1 MPKLRR
7 EPVVGTAAQTT
18 SDGVAA
24 VDRALAVLQAFKADR
39 PEMTLSELAIDTG
52 LYKST
57 ILRLINSLLGGGFLE
72 RLADGRYRIGPT
84 PFRLGELYR
93 QSTTPDT
100 VILPIMRHL
109 SKESGESVVFY
120 VRAGERMRTCLY
132 RVESPQHAVRYH
144 VREGELL
151 PMNAGTPGLVLLAF
165 SGQKGEPFE
174 TIRRTG
180 VYAASGERDPNIAG
194 IAAPVFG
201 ANACLIGALAVVG
214 PSSRFEM
221 SFVQHMTGRV
231 QAMAAQATQALGGT
245 VFFQSGINKDERSG
259 P

>member
-1 MPKLRR
+1 
-7 EPVVGTAAQTT
+7 
-18 SDGVAA
+18 VAA
-24 VDRALAVLQAFKADR
+24 VDRALAVLQAFKAET
-39 PEMTLSELAIDTG
+39 PVMTLSELAAGTG

-57 ILRLINSLLGGGFLE
+57 ILRLINSLLHGGFLE

-100 VILPIMRHL
+100 VILPIMRDL
-109 SKESGESVVFY
+109 AKESGESVVFY
-120 VRAGERMRTCLY
+120 VRAGKVMRTCLY

-144 VREGELL
+144 VREGEIL
-151 PMNAGTPGLVLLAF
+151 PMSAGTPGLVLLAF

-180 VYAASGERDPNIAG
+180 FYAAIGERDPNIAG

-201 ANACLIGALAVVG
+201 AGVCLIGALAVVG

-221 SFVQHMTGRV
+221 MFMRHMTGRV
-231 QAMAAQATQALGGT
+231 QAMAARATQALGGT
-245 VFFQSGINKDERSG
+245 VFFQPDINKGQVS
-259 P
+259 